1 MNEVLSRHFPP
12 ASPSPQRPPMKFPGR
27 LQSLWP
33 SARRDKSGRHSPVLC
48 PPGDRRSGT
57 ISHRPAALCRR
68 LLTQNAETWNFSEQE
83 TLRWVH
89 GSGSGIPFPCRD
101 LCSKNQHRTEII
113 LSGAD
118 FAISFYLCLRWIC
131 QDHVAR
137 PHKNCIFTKCPA
149 KFRGCRFTTRRL
161 LILRPLWQESTKVF
175 LP

>member
-1 MNEVLSRHFPP
+1 MLKHGISQSKKRSDGRME
-12 ASPSPQRPPMKFPGR
+12 AEAGSPSH
-27 LQSLWP
+27 
-33 SARRDKSGRHSPVLC
+33 AV
-48 PPGDRRSGT
+48 
-57 ISHRPAALCRR
+57 IYAAK
-68 LLTQNAETWNFSEQE
+68 TNTGQ
-83 TLRWVH
+83 
-89 GSGSGIPFPCRD
+89 
-101 LCSKNQHRTEII
+101 EII